1 MEENKN
7 KLPEISREELEAAK
21 KAGSGSLCELVSRK
35 ALESVGGKLDSE
47 SMPKLTSSQITII
60 GYIILRREL
69 LEGGFVQLIHNGYGP
84 FFFENPF
91 ARIIKS
97 WGLKDLGRLIYDVK
111 KLYHEHGVSIQAD
124 CTDEE
129 FMELFEKYPAF
140 DDYDDTFV
148 EHEEEWTSGMAY
160 YIDEHLQDFITIEK

>member
-1 MEENKN
+1 MKPVVKEESIIK
-7 KLPEISREELEAAK
+7 AANE
-21 KAGSGSLCELVSRK
+21 GMDEFINLV
-35 ALESVGGKLDSE
+35 ADALLESVGGSLDATT
-47 SMPKLTSSQITII
+47 MQQLNADQLTVIA
-60 GYIILRREL
+60 YIWMRNEVMD
-69 LEGGFVQLIHNGYGP
+69 GGFVQLIHNGFGG
-84 FFFENPF
+84 FIFENPF

-124 CTDEE
+124 CTDAE

-148 EHEEEWTSGMAY
+148 EHEAEWTSGMAY

>member
-1 MEENKN
+1 MKPVVKEESIIK
-7 KLPEISREELEAAK
+7 AANE
-21 KAGSGSLCELVSRK
+21 GMDEFINLVTD
-35 ALESVGGKLDSE
+35 ALLESVGGSLDATT
-47 SMPKLTSSQITII
+47 MQQLNADQLTVIA
-60 GYIILRREL
+60 YIWMKNEVMD
-69 LEGGFVQLIHNGYGP
+69 GGFVQLIHNGFGG
-84 FFFENPF
+84 FIFENPF

-97 WGLKDLGRLIYDVK
+97 WGLKELGRLIYDVK
-111 KLYHEHGVSIQAD
+111 KLYREHGVSIQAD

-148 EHEEEWTSGMAY
+148 ENEEEWTSGMAY

>member
-1 MEENKN
+1 MKPVVKEESIIK
-7 KLPEISREELEAAK
+7 AANE
-21 KAGSGSLCELVSRK
+21 GMDEFINLVTD
-35 ALESVGGKLDSE
+35 ALLESVGGSLDATT
-47 SMPKLTSSQITII
+47 MQQLNADQLTVIA
-60 GYIILRREL
+60 YIWMKNEVMD
-69 LEGGFVQLIHNGYGP
+69 GGFVQLIHNGFGG
-84 FFFENPF
+84 FIFENPF

-97 WGLKDLGRLIYDVK
+97 WGLKELGRLIYDVK
-111 KLYHEHGVSIQAD
+111 KLYREHGVSIQAN

-148 EHEEEWTSGMAY
+148 ENEEEWTSGMAY

>member
-1 MEENKN
+1 MKPVVKEESIIK
-7 KLPEISREELEAAK
+7 AANEGMDEFINLI
-21 KAGSGSLCELVSRK
+21 ADAL
-35 ALESVGGKLDSE
+35 LESVGGSLDATT
-47 SMPKLTSSQITII
+47 MQQLNADQLTVIA
-60 GYIILRREL
+60 YIWMRNEVMD
-69 LEGGFVQLIHNGYGP
+69 GGFVQLIHNGFGG
-84 FFFENPF
+84 FIFENPF

-97 WGLKDLGRLIYDVK
+97 WGLKELGRLIYNVK
-111 KLYHEHGVSIQAD
+111 KLYREHGASIQAD

-148 EHEEEWTSGMAY
+148 ENEEEWTSGMAY

>member
-1 MEENKN
+1 MKPVVKEESIIK
-7 KLPEISREELEAAK
+7 AANEGMDEFINLI
-21 KAGSGSLCELVSRK
+21 ADTL
-35 ALESVGGKLDSE
+35 LESVGGSLDATT
-47 SMPKLTSSQITII
+47 MQQLNADQLTVIA
-60 GYIILRREL
+60 YIWMRNEVMD
-69 LEGGFVQLIHNGYGP
+69 GGFVQLIHNGFGG
-84 FFFENPF
+84 FIFENPF

-97 WGLKDLGRLIYDVK
+97 WGLKELGRLIYNVK
-111 KLYHEHGVSIQAD
+111 KLYHEHGASIQAD

-148 EHEEEWTSGMAY
+148 ENEEEWTSGMAY

>member
-1 MEENKN
+1 MKPVVKEESIIK
-7 KLPEISREELEAAK
+7 AANE
-21 KAGSGSLCELVSRK
+21 GMDEFINLV
-35 ALESVGGKLDSE
+35 ADVLLESVGGSLDATT
-47 SMPKLTSSQITII
+47 MQQLNADQLTVIA
-60 GYIILRREL
+60 YIWMRNEVMD
-69 LEGGFVQLIHNGYGP
+69 GGFVQLIHNGFGG
-84 FFFENPF
+84 FIFENPF

-97 WGLKDLGRLIYDVK
+97 WGLKELGRLIYDVK

-129 FMELFEKYPAF
+129 FMELFEKHPEF

-148 EHEEEWTSGMAY
+148 ENEEEWTCGMAY

>member
-1 MEENKN
+1 MKPVVKEESIIK
-7 KLPEISREELEAAK
+7 AANEGMDEFINLI
-21 KAGSGSLCELVSRK
+21 ADAL
-35 ALESVGGKLDSE
+35 LESVGGSLDATT
-47 SMPKLTSSQITII
+47 MQQLNADQLTVIA
-60 GYIILRREL
+60 YIWMRTEVMD
-69 LEGGFVQLIHNGYGP
+69 GGFVQLIHNGFGG
-84 FFFENPF
+84 FIFENPF

-97 WGLKDLGRLIYDVK
+97 WGLKELGRLIYNVK
-111 KLYHEHGVSIQAD
+111 KLYHEHGASIQAD

-148 EHEEEWTSGMAY
+148 ENEEEWTSGMAY

>member
-1 MEENKN
+1 MKPVVKEVSIIK
-7 KLPEISREELEAAK
+7 AANEGMDEFINLI
-21 KAGSGSLCELVSRK
+21 ADAL
-35 ALESVGGKLDSE
+35 LESVGGSLDATT
-47 SMPKLTSSQITII
+47 MQQLNADQLTVIA
-60 GYIILRREL
+60 YIWMRNEVMD
-69 LEGGFVQLIHNGYGP
+69 GGFVQLIHNGFGG
-84 FFFENPF
+84 FIFENPF

-97 WGLKDLGRLIYDVK
+97 WGLKELGRLIYNVK
-111 KLYHEHGVSIQAD
+111 KLYHEHGASIQAD

-148 EHEEEWTSGMAY
+148 ENEEEWTSGMAY

>member
-1 MEENKN
+1 MKPVVKEVSIIK
-7 KLPEISREELEAAK
+7 AANEGMDEFINLI
-21 KAGSGSLCELVSRK
+21 ADTL
-35 ALESVGGKLDSE
+35 LESVGGSLDATT
-47 SMPKLTSSQITII
+47 MQQLNADQLTVIA
-60 GYIILRREL
+60 YIWMRNEVMD
-69 LEGGFVQLIHNGYGP
+69 GGFVQLIHNGFGG
-84 FFFENPF
+84 FIFENPF

-97 WGLKDLGRLIYDVK
+97 WGLKELGRLIYNVK
-111 KLYHEHGVSIQAD
+111 KLYHEHGASIQAD

-148 EHEEEWTSGMAY
+148 ENEEEWTSGMAY

>member
-1 MEENKN
+1 MKPVVKEVSIIK
-7 KLPEISREELEAAK
+7 AANEGMDEFINLI
-21 KAGSGSLCELVSRK
+21 AD
-35 ALESVGGKLDSE
+35 AMLESVGGSLDATT
-47 SMPKLTSSQITII
+47 MQQLNADQLTVIA
-60 GYIILRREL
+60 YIWMRNEVMD
-69 LEGGFVQLIHNGYGP
+69 GGFVQLIHNGFGG
-84 FFFENPF
+84 FIFENPF

-97 WGLKDLGRLIYDVK
+97 WGLKELGRLIYNVK
-111 KLYHEHGVSIQAD
+111 KLYHEHGASIQAD

-148 EHEEEWTSGMAY
+148 ENEEEWTSGMAY

>member
-1 MEENKN
+1 MRNE
-7 KLPEISREELEAAK
+7 
-21 KAGSGSLCELVSRK
+21 VM
-35 ALESVGGKLDSE
+35 D
-47 SMPKLTSSQITII
+47 
-60 GYIILRREL
+60 
-69 LEGGFVQLIHNGYGP
+69 GGFVQLIHNGFGG
-84 FFFENPF
+84 FIFENPF

-97 WGLKDLGRLIYDVK
+97 WGLKELGRLIYNVK
-111 KLYHEHGVSIQAD
+111 KLYHEHGASIQAD

-148 EHEEEWTSGMAY
+148 ENEEEWTSGMAY

>member
-1 MEENKN
+1 MKPVVKEVSIIK
-7 KLPEISREELEAAK
+7 AANEGMDK
-21 KAGSGSLCELVSRK
+21 FINLIADAL
-35 ALESVGGKLDSE
+35 LESVGGSLDATT
-47 SMPKLTSSQITII
+47 MQQLNADQLTVIA
-60 GYIILRREL
+60 YIWMRNEVMD
-69 LEGGFVQLIHNGYGP
+69 GGFVQLIHNGFGG
-84 FFFENPF
+84 FIFENPF

-97 WGLKDLGRLIYDVK
+97 WGLKELGRLIYNVK
-111 KLYHEHGVSIQAD
+111 KLYHEHGASIQAD

-148 EHEEEWTSGMAY
+148 ENEEEWTSGMAY

>member
-1 MEENKN
+1 MKPVVKEESIIK
-7 KLPEISREELEAAK
+7 AANE
-21 KAGSGSLCELVSRK
+21 GMDEFINLV
-35 ALESVGGKLDSE
+35 ADVLLESVGGSLDATT
-47 SMPKLTSSQITII
+47 MQQLNADQLTVIA
-60 GYIILRREL
+60 YIWMRNEVMD
-69 LEGGFVQLIHNGYGP
+69 GGFVQLIHNGFGG
-84 FFFENPF
+84 FIFENPF

-97 WGLKDLGRLIYDVK
+97 WGLKELGRLIYNVK
-111 KLYHEHGVSIQAD
+111 KLYHEHGASIQAD

-148 EHEEEWTSGMAY
+148 ENEEEWTSGMAY

>member
-1 MEENKN
+1 MKPVVKEESIIK
-7 KLPEISREELEAAK
+7 AANEGMDEYINLI
-21 KAGSGSLCELVSRK
+21 ADAL
-35 ALESVGGKLDSE
+35 LESVGGSLDATT
-47 SMPKLTSSQITII
+47 MQQLNADQLTVIA
-60 GYIILRREL
+60 YIWMRNEVMD
-69 LEGGFVQLIHNGYGP
+69 GGFVQLIHNGFGG
-84 FFFENPF
+84 FIFENPF

-97 WGLKDLGRLIYDVK
+97 WGLKELGRLIYNVK
-111 KLYHEHGVSIQAD
+111 KLYHEHGASIQAD

-148 EHEEEWTSGMAY
+148 ENEEEWTSGMAY

>member
-1 MEENKN
+1 MKPVVKEESIIK
-7 KLPEISREELEAAK
+7 AANE
-21 KAGSGSLCELVSRK
+21 GMDEFINLV
-35 ALESVGGKLDSE
+35 ADALLESVGGSLDATT
-47 SMPKLTSSQITII
+47 MQLLNADQLTVIA
-60 GYIILRREL
+60 YIWMRNEVMD
-69 LEGGFVQLIHNGYGP
+69 GGFVQLIHNGFGG
-84 FFFENPF
+84 FIFENPF

-97 WGLKDLGRLIYDVK
+97 WGLKELGRLIYNVK
-111 KLYHEHGVSIQAD
+111 KLYHEHGASIQAD

-148 EHEEEWTSGMAY
+148 ENEEEWTSGMAY

>member
-1 MEENKN
+1 MKPVVKEESIIK
-7 KLPEISREELEAAK
+7 AANE
-21 KAGSGSLCELVSRK
+21 GMDEFINLV
-35 ALESVGGKLDSE
+35 ADALLESVGGSLDATT
-47 SMPKLTSSQITII
+47 MQQLNADQLTVIA
-60 GYIILRREL
+60 YIWMRNEVMD
-69 LEGGFVQLIHNGYGP
+69 GGFVQLIHNGFGG
-84 FFFENPF
+84 FIFENPF

-97 WGLKDLGRLIYDVK
+97 WGLKELGRLIYNVK
-111 KLYHEHGVSIQAD
+111 KLYHEHGASIQAD

-148 EHEEEWTSGMAY
+148 ENEEEWTSGMAY

>member
-1 MEENKN
+1 MKPVVKEESLIK
-7 KLPEISREELEAAK
+7 AANEGMDEFINLI
-21 KAGSGSLCELVSRK
+21 ADAL
-35 ALESVGGKLDSE
+35 LESVGGSLDATT
-47 SMPKLTSSQITII
+47 MQQLNADQLTVIA
-60 GYIILRREL
+60 YIWMRNEVMD
-69 LEGGFVQLIHNGYGP
+69 GGFVQLIHNGFGG
-84 FFFENPF
+84 FIFENPF

-97 WGLKDLGRLIYDVK
+97 WGLKELGRLIYNVK
-111 KLYHEHGVSIQAD
+111 KLYHEHGASIQAD

-148 EHEEEWTSGMAY
+148 ENEEEWTSGMAY

>member
-1 MEENKN
+1 MKPVVKEESIIKAANEGMDEFI
-7 KLPEISREELEAAK
+7 KLIADAL
-21 KAGSGSLCELVSRK
+21 
-35 ALESVGGKLDSE
+35 LESVGGSLDATT
-47 SMPKLTSSQITII
+47 MQQLNADQLTVIA
-60 GYIILRREL
+60 YIWMRNEVMD
-69 LEGGFVQLIHNGYGP
+69 GGFVQLIHNGFGG
-84 FFFENPF
+84 FIFENPF

-97 WGLKDLGRLIYDVK
+97 WGLKELGRLIYNVK
-111 KLYHEHGVSIQAD
+111 KLYHEHGASIQAD

-148 EHEEEWTSGMAY
+148 ENEEEWTSGMAY

>member
-1 MEENKN
+1 MKPVVKEESIIK
-7 KLPEISREELEAAK
+7 AANEGMDEFINLI
-21 KAGSGSLCELVSRK
+21 ADAL
-35 ALESVGGKLDSE
+35 LESVGGSLDATT
-47 SMPKLTSSQITII
+47 MQQLNVDQLTVIA
-60 GYIILRREL
+60 YIWMRNEVMD
-69 LEGGFVQLIHNGYGP
+69 GGFVQLIHNGFGG
-84 FFFENPF
+84 FIFENPF

-97 WGLKDLGRLIYDVK
+97 WGLKELGRLIYNVK
-111 KLYHEHGVSIQAD
+111 KLYHEHGASIQAD

-148 EHEEEWTSGMAY
+148 ENEEEWTSGMAY

>member
-1 MEENKN
+1 MKPVVKEESIIK
-7 KLPEISREELEAAK
+7 AANE
-21 KAGSGSLCELVSRK
+21 GMDEFINLV
-35 ALESVGGKLDSE
+35 ADALLESVGGSLDATT
-47 SMPKLTSSQITII
+47 MQQLNADQLTVIA
-60 GYIILRREL
+60 YIWMRNEVMD
-69 LEGGFVQLIHNGYGP
+69 GGFVQLIHNGFGG
-84 FFFENPF
+84 FIFENPF

-97 WGLKDLGRLIYDVK
+97 WGLKELGRLIYDVK
-111 KLYHEHGVSIQAD
+111 KLYHEHGASIQAD

-148 EHEEEWTSGMAY
+148 ENEEEWTSGMAY

>member
-1 MEENKN
+1 MKPVVKEESIIK
-7 KLPEISREELEAAK
+7 AANESMDEFINLI
-21 KAGSGSLCELVSRK
+21 ADAL
-35 ALESVGGKLDSE
+35 LESVGGSLDATT
-47 SMPKLTSSQITII
+47 MQQLNADQLTVIA
-60 GYIILRREL
+60 YIWMRNEVMD
-69 LEGGFVQLIHNGYGP
+69 GGFVQLIHNGFGG
-84 FFFENPF
+84 FIFENPF

-97 WGLKDLGRLIYDVK
+97 WGLKELGRLIYNVK
-111 KLYHEHGVSIQAD
+111 KLYHEHGASIQAD

-148 EHEEEWTSGMAY
+148 ENEEEWTSGMAY

>member
-1 MEENKN
+1 MKPVVKEESIIK
-7 KLPEISREELEAAK
+7 AANE
-21 KAGSGSLCELVSRK
+21 CINLV
-35 ALESVGGKLDSE
+35 ADALLESVGGSLDATT
-47 SMPKLTSSQITII
+47 MQQLNADQLTVIA
-60 GYIILRREL
+60 YIWMRNEVMD
-69 LEGGFVQLIHNGYGP
+69 GGFVQLIHNGFGG
-84 FFFENPF
+84 FIFENPF

-97 WGLKDLGRLIYDVK
+97 WGLKELGRLIYNVK
-111 KLYHEHGVSIQAD
+111 KLYHEHGASIQAD

-148 EHEEEWTSGMAY
+148 ENEEEWTSGMAY

>member
-1 MEENKN
+1 MKPVVKEESIIKAANEGMDEFIN
-7 KLPEISREELEAAK
+7 LIADALLES
-21 KAGSGSLCELVSRK
+21 AGGSLDATTMQQLN
-35 ALESVGGKLDSE
+35 ADQ
-47 SMPKLTSSQITII
+47 LTVIA
-60 GYIILRREL
+60 YIWMRNEVMD
-69 LEGGFVQLIHNGYGP
+69 GGFVQLIHNGFGG
-84 FFFENPF
+84 FIFENPF

-97 WGLKDLGRLIYDVK
+97 WGLKELGRLIYNVK
-111 KLYHEHGVSIQAD
+111 KLYHEHGASIQAD

-148 EHEEEWTSGMAY
+148 ENEEEWTSGMAY

>member
-1 MEENKN
+1 MKPVVKEESIIK
-7 KLPEISREELEAAK
+7 AANEGMDEFINLI
-21 KAGSGSLCELVSRK
+21 ADAL
-35 ALESVGGKLDSE
+35 LESVGGSLDATT
-47 SMPKLTSSQITII
+47 MQQLNADQLTVIA
-60 GYIILRREL
+60 YIWMRNEVMD
-69 LEGGFVQLIHNGYGP
+69 GGFVQLIHNGFGG
-84 FFFENPF
+84 FIFENPF

-97 WGLKDLGRLIYDVK
+97 WGLKELGRLIYNVK
-111 KLYHEHGVSIQAD
+111 KLYHEHRASIQAD

-148 EHEEEWTSGMAY
+148 ENEEEWTSGMAY

>member
-1 MEENKN
+1 MKPVVKEESIIK
-7 KLPEISREELEAAK
+7 AANEGMDEFINLI
-21 KAGSGSLCELVSRK
+21 ADAL
-35 ALESVGGKLDSE
+35 LESVGGSLDATT
-47 SMPKLTSSQITII
+47 MQQLNADQLTVIA
-60 GYIILRREL
+60 YIWMRNEVMD
-69 LEGGFVQLIHNGYGP
+69 GGFVQLIHNGFGG
-84 FFFENPF
+84 FIFENPF

-97 WGLKDLGRLIYDVK
+97 WGLKELGRLIYNVK
-111 KLYHEHGVSIQAD
+111 KLYHEHGASIQAD

-148 EHEEEWTSGMAY
+148 ENEEEWTSGMAY

>member
-1 MEENKN
+1 MKPVVKEESIIK
-7 KLPEISREELEAAK
+7 AANEGMDEFINLI
-21 KAGSGSLCELVSRK
+21 ADAL
-35 ALESVGGKLDSE
+35 LESVGGSLDATT
-47 SMPKLTSSQITII
+47 MQQLNADQLTVIA
-60 GYIILRREL
+60 YIWMRNEVMD
-69 LEGGFVQLIHNGYGP
+69 GGFVQLIHNGFGG
-84 FFFENPF
+84 FIFENPF

-97 WGLKDLGRLIYDVK
+97 WGLKELGRLIYNVK
-111 KLYHEHGVSIQAD
+111 KPYHEHGASIQAD

-148 EHEEEWTSGMAY
+148 ENEEEWTSGMAY

>member
-1 MEENKN
+1 MKPVVKEESIIK
-7 KLPEISREELEAAK
+7 AANEGMDEFINLI
-21 KAGSGSLCELVSRK
+21 ADAL
-35 ALESVGGKLDSE
+35 LESVGGSLDATT
-47 SMPKLTSSQITII
+47 MQQLNADQLTVIA
-60 GYIILRREL
+60 YIWMRNEVMD
-69 LEGGFVQLIHNGYGP
+69 GGFVQLIHNGFGG
-84 FFFENPF
+84 FIFENPF

-97 WGLKDLGRLIYDVK
+97 WGLKELGRLIYNVK
-111 KLYHEHGVSIQAD
+111 KLYHEHGASIQAD

-148 EHEEEWTSGMAY
+148 ENEEEWTSEMAY

>member
-1 MEENKN
+1 MKPIVKEESIIK
-7 KLPEISREELEAAK
+7 AANEGMDEFINLI
-21 KAGSGSLCELVSRK
+21 ADAL
-35 ALESVGGKLDSE
+35 LESVGGSLDATT
-47 SMPKLTSSQITII
+47 MQQLNADQLTVIA
-60 GYIILRREL
+60 YIWMRNEVMD
-69 LEGGFVQLIHNGYGP
+69 GGFVQLIHNGFGG
-84 FFFENPF
+84 FIFENPF

-97 WGLKDLGRLIYDVK
+97 WGLKELGRLVYNVK
-111 KLYHEHGVSIQAD
+111 KLYHEHGASIQAD

-148 EHEEEWTSGMAY
+148 ENEEEWTSGMAY